1 MPDLCK
7 SGQWD
12 IDPKADCPICGAKP
26 DTDCDGG
33 AKAMRK
39 RAMEKAAIINDRPM
53 RVPGGA
59 QT

>member
-7 SGQWD
+7 AGLWD
-12 IDPKADCPICGAKP
+12 IDPTADCPICGAKP
-26 DTDCDGG
+26 DTDCDGELRRLRVRDG
-33 AKAMRK
+33 SRGV
-39 RAMEKAAIINDRPM
+39 ILNDRPM